1 MLKAHID
8 NFRFGSHFERYQ
20 QVFGTAGSMLD
31 AASLHVASRNG
42 TSPSPIHR
50 VGAAD
55 FKGIVLPAYYTDF
68 PFSDRLTFA
77 GLDGSMIG
85 YEMTKREHG
94 GATRVHVF
102 DHQSADTK
110 RFSGWSI
117 VRWNI
122 LVESFDLGE
131 PVSDSEALD
140 WGLNLLEGMTTADF
154 RLTDL
159 EDADISMAPSPF
171 VPARQQQSGFRLR
184 QRMLGLLQE
193 VARTS
198 PFLGLG

>member
-1 MLKAHID
+1 MDSL
-8 NFRFGSHFERYQ
+8 RFGSHLERYR
-20 QVFGTAGSMLD
+20 QVFGTAGSILD

-42 TSPSPIHR
+42 TTPSPVHR
-50 VGAAD
+50 IGSAD
-55 FKGIVLPAYYTDF
+55 FKEIELPVYYTNF

-77 GLDGSMIG
+77 GTDGSAFG

-94 GATRVHVF
+94 GATRVHIF
-102 DHQSADTK
+102 EHGSDDTK

-117 VRWNI
+117 VRGNL
-122 LVESFDLGE
+122 LVESYDLGE
-131 PVSDSEALD
+131 NVKDDQALD
-140 WGLNLLEGMTTADF
+140 WGLNFLEGMITADF

-159 EDADISMAPSPF
+159 EDADISMVPSPF